1 MHNRVLHS
9 ICATALLTASLAATG
24 HDQGKTQTFWFG
36 HPGKPGADIQTIKVI
51 ASDSRFDPTRIAIK
65 RGATVRFVVT
75 NQGRAE
81 HEFILGDAHKQA
93 EHDREM
99 AARQGMK
106 MHHVTGVSVAP
117 GQTQVF
123 FWKFTNTG
131 VLQFACHVPG
141 HYAAGMFGE
150 VRVQ

>member
-1 MHNRVLHS
+1 M
-9 ICATALLTASLAATG
+9 
-24 HDQGKTQTFWFG
+24 
-36 HPGKPGADIQTIKVI
+36 
-51 ASDSRFDPTRIAIK
+51 
-65 RGATVRFVVT
+65 
-75 NQGRAE
+75 
-81 HEFILGDAHKQA
+81 
-93 EHDREM
+93 
-99 AARQGMK
+99 QGMK
-106 MHHVTGVSVAP
+106 MHHDNGVSVAP